1 MKKRIISVLLV
12 GLLAVEL
19 IACQNNSKKE
29 PENVNNE
36 ESSEEDFVY
45 NIAACLSEDNDYNK
59 NLLKGFEDCIGDYV
73 GTDHINVT
81 VYTTSEDEASDA
93 VVKKALATKPDMIF
107 TAGKATL
114 TSATTATETVPI
126 IATGIVDFKGTLR
139 ITSLDGKSWDKTTG
153 RNVTGVSSKPS
164 IVDQVS
170 LMIESTED
178 LQTVGILF
186 SPEDTDAI
194 YQNEIFESYL
204 DQAGIPW
211 KEYLIPASDSAIGDS
226 EDQNSTALTPSKYTS
241 YSAKTGIDDTVETL
255 GDSSILGLN
264 SPSSTRV
271 AEQSAFWTG
280 GKTTTGRTL
289 ADEAEMA
296 EEEEAEEST
305 DEESKEE
312 PTLESRIQEA
322 CDECS
327 VIYIPFGSILTDQ
340 MDIIGSITTESEVVV
355 VAGDTTIADNA
366 LVTLFTDPYSLGYQA
381 GKKAVRVFNGDDIS
395 TIKISNGD
403 SDDDVKLYNGD
414 VAEKFGLEFPKSFS
428 ELNDFLSTYEYGSTT
443 TRHSEETEE
452 E

>member
-12 GLLAVEL
+12 GLLAVGL
-19 IACQNNSKKE
+19 IACQKNSKKE

-45 NIAACLSEDNDYNK
+45 NIAACLSEDNDYNR
-59 NLLKGFEDCIGDYV
+59 NLLKGFEDCVGDYV
-73 GTDHINVT
+73 GADHIKVT
-81 VYTTSEDEASDA
+81 VYTTSEDMASDD
-93 VVKKALATKPDMIF
+93 VVKKALATSPDMIF

-114 TSATTATETVPI
+114 TSATTATEAIPI
-126 IATGIVDFKGTLR
+126 VATGIVDFKGTLR

-170 LMIESTED
+170 LMIESTKD

-211 KEYLIPASDSAIGDS
+211 KEYLIPASDSAIGGA
-226 EDQNSTALTPSKYTS
+226 EDQNSTALTPSKYTA
-241 YSAKTGIDDTVETL
+241 YSAKTGIDDTVITL
-255 GDSSILGLN
+255 GDDSILGLN

-280 GKTTTGRTL
+280 GKTTAGRTL
-289 ADEAEMA
+289 ADEAEIA
-296 EEEEAEEST
+296 EEEEPEES
-305 DEESKEE
+305 EESESEEE

-340 MDIIGSITTESEVVV
+340 MDVIGSITTESQVVV

-381 GKKAVRVFNGDDIS
+381 GKKAVRVFNGDDIA

-414 VAEKFGLEFPKSFS
+414 IAEKYGIEFPKSFS
-428 ELNDFLSTYEYGSTT
+428 ELKDFLSTYEYGSST
-443 TRHSEETEE
+443 TRHSESEE